1 MRTRRENSPGELAGR
16 TRREN
21 SPGEL
26 AGDALG
32 YKFTDSLESDRIERL
47 ETLRLGKLVAS

>member
-1 MRTRRENSPGELAGR
+1 MRS
-16 TRREN
+16 RREN

-26 AGDALG
+26 AGDAPG
-32 YKFTDSLESDRIERL
+32 YKFTDSPESDRIERL